1 LKRLLI
7 ILPAITM
14 VFGMAI
20 ASGRI
25 YYSIHLVSYKNLENA
40 RSKAN
45 SLKSPSRPVF
55 WIKSEIPG
63 EGSYYRVYLGKYENR
78 DEAVANWKRLKKD
91 GTVSHFGIH
100 HFTEPIPPDKH
111 HRSYKKPTS
120 GSAAATHSFYPP
132 RPESRFIDN
141 QDGTISDT
149 KTNLMWIKN
158 GWPIEFLSAVDWW
171 RAADKCKNFRHGD
184 YSDWRLPTINE
195 WRSLIDSRNQN
206 PALVEPN
213 PFRNII
219 AHMPYWSES
228 DYTLGQ
234 GHSYRKQSY
243 VKSYAVTLFTGSINH
258 LNKNEKAFILPVRSI
273 TAPDF
278 HSKHNKLTKASPVK

>member
-1 LKRLLI
+1 
-7 ILPAITM
+7 
-14 VFGMAI
+14 MAI
-20 ASGRI
+20 ASERI
-25 YYSIHLVSYKNLENA
+25 YYSVHLASYKNLENA
-40 RSKAN
+40 RNRVN
-45 SLKSPSRPVF
+45 SLERPGRLVF
-55 WIKSEIPG
+55 WMKSEIPG

-78 DEAVANWKRLKKD
+78 DEAVANWKKLKKD
-91 GTVSHFGIH
+91 GAVSHFVIH
-100 HFTEPIPPDKH
+100 HFTETIPSDKYETSH
-111 HRSYKKPTS
+111 EKLPPGDAVATYSY
-120 GSAAATHSFYPP
+120 YPY
-132 RPESRFIDN
+132 RPESRFLDN
-141 QDGTISDT
+141 QDGTITDT

-158 GWPIEFLSAVDWW
+158 GWLIEFLSAVDWW
-171 RAADKCKNFRHGD
+171 SAADKCKNFRHGD

-234 GHSYRKQSY
+234 GYSYKKQSY
-243 VKSYAVTLFTGSINH
+243 VKSYAVTLFTGSINY

-278 HSKHNKLTKASPVK
+278 HSKHNKLTKASPVR